1 MSDPNNEASFEP
13 TPTPA
18 PASAPPEQSEPI
30 AADQDEATEETG
42 EKPEKSKRGVGK
54 RLNELTWQARQAER
68 ERDYWREQAMRSQYT
83 PPPQPTYTAETP
95 TDAYEADHIVE
106 RVEARLRQNMERERL
121 MEQRNTLAAK
131 AESEG
136 AYAFFND
143 VTLPVSKEIA
153 DIVVESDHSLA
164 LAGYLG
170 ENVDELRK
178 IAALPPHKLGAA
190 MAKLEARLAAP
201 RSKPLSSAPAPG
213 PTVSGRAAVRT
224 PEAMS
229 TDEWMRWRATQL
241 KTR

>member
-1 MSDPNNEASFEP
+1 MSDQNNEATFEP

-30 AADQDEATEETG
+30 AAEQDEAIEETG
-42 EKPEKSKRGVGK
+42 DRPEKSKRGVGK

-83 PPPQPTYTAETP
+83 PPPQPAYEAATP
-95 TDAYEADHIVE
+95 TDDSDPEYIVE

-190 MAKLEARLAAP
+190 MAKLEARLSAP
-201 RSKPLSSAPAPG
+201 RSKPLSAAPAPG
-213 PTVSGRAAVRT
+213 PNVSGRAAVRT

-229 TDEWMRWRATQL
+229 TDEWMRWRSTQL

>member
-1 MSDPNNEASFEP
+1 MSDQNNEATFEP

-30 AADQDEATEETG
+30 AAEQDEATEETG

-54 RLNELTWQARQAER
+54 RLNELTWQARQAQR
-68 ERDYWREQAMRSQYT
+68 EADYWREQAMRSQYT
-83 PPPQPTYTAETP
+83 PPPQP
-95 TDAYEADHIVE
+95 AYEAATSTDDSDPDYIVE

-131 AESEG
+131 AETEG
-136 AYAFFND
+136 AYAFFSD

-153 DIVVESDHSLA
+153 DLVVESDHSLA

-178 IAALPPHKLGAA
+178 IAALPLHKLGAA
-190 MAKLEARLAAP
+190 MAKLEARLSAP
-201 RSKPLSSAPAPG
+201 RSKPLSAAPAPG
-213 PTVSGRAAVRT
+213 PNVSGRAAVRT

-229 TDEWMRWRATQL
+229 TDEWMRWRSTQL

>member
-1 MSDPNNEASFEP
+1 MSEQNSEATFDPK
-13 TPTPA
+13 PTPA

-30 AADQDEATEETG
+30 AAEQDEAIEETG
-42 EKPEKSKRGVGK
+42 DKPEKSKRGVGK

-83 PPPQPTYTAETP
+83 PPPQPTYTAEP
-95 TDAYEADHIVE
+95 STDAYEPDHIVE

-143 VTLPVSKEIA
+143 STLPVTREIA
-153 DIVVESDHSLA
+153 EVVLESDHSLA
-164 LAGYLG
+164 LAEYLG
-170 ENVDELRK
+170 ENTDELRK
-178 IAALPPHKLGAA
+178 IAALPPHKQGAA
-190 MAKLEARLAAP
+190 MAKLEARLSAP
-201 RSKPLSSAPAPG
+201 RSKPLSAAPAPG
-213 PTVSGRAAVRT
+213 PNVSGRAAVRT

-229 TDEWMRWRATQL
+229 TDEWMRWRSTQL